1 MKRLAS
7 LLLGGA
13 CVVAASSAM
22 AADIAPIVVPG
33 PVAVAP
39 APAPV
44 GYSWTGFYV
53 GAQAGVWL
61 ETDFSLHGARFI
73 GQAGFDFEVGS
84 RMVVGA
90 FAQAGVNDGTDFEWA
105 AGGRAGITLGE
116 RFLLYTA
123 TSLTNGPNTD
133 FGMNIV
139 GGAELALG
147 GRLSLV
153 AEGGIY
159 HEFGNTPFIDHIVLS
174 TGVNFRF
181 GR

>member
-1 MKRLAS
+1 MKKLAS

-13 CVVAASSAM
+13 GVIVASSVM

-33 PVAVAP
+33 PVVVVPAP
-39 APAPV
+39 APA

-61 ETDFSLHGARFI
+61 ENDFALHSARFI
-73 GQAGFDFEVGS
+73 GQAGFDFEVGG

-90 FAQAGVNDGTDFEWA
+90 FAQAGVNDGTEFEWA
-105 AGGRAGITLGE
+105 AGGRAGILLGE
-116 RFLLYTA
+116 RVLLYTA
-123 TSLTNGPNTD
+123 TSLTNGPNND
-133 FGMNIV
+133 FGLNIV
-139 GGAELALG
+139 GGAEFALG

-174 TGVNFRF
+174 TGINFRF